1 MEVLF
6 LTVGVCV
13 STLCYFCYN
22 FIMYRREE
30 SLRIQKLN
38 LKIQTLLD
46 GSSRNF
52 KENNVFRKLAIN
64 EMSKQKLVYVP
75 ETGRYERRKQIN

>member
-6 LTVGVCV
+6 LTVGVCA
-13 STLCYFCYN
+13 STLGYFCYN
-22 FIMYRREE
+22 FIMIQREE

>member
-1 MEVLF
+1 M
-6 LTVGVCV
+6 
-13 STLCYFCYN
+13 
-22 FIMYRREE
+22 IQREE